1 MLNMR
6 IAVMAMLA
14 TMTALPMAAQEVP
27 KEKQPMP
34 ERTPFRVWVNGED
47 MTPRIGPMM
56 QRRARLGVSVS
67 LEERGTDSLG
77 AYLQSVTPGGPA
89 AKAGLKSGDI
99 ITRLDGKSLLP
110 EAGTK
115 RPDGESA
122 PGLRLVE
129 LAAKLEP
136 NDTIKV
142 EFLRDGAR
150 KTVTLVTGDEPL
162 LAMEDP
168 AGRAFVWR
176 TPMGEEREFR
186 MPGMTLERVPEGDR
200 VEIRRTPGA
209 AMVFTS
215 GPLGDLE
222 LAPINPDL
230 GAYFGTTEG
239 ILVIKAPAGSPLGL
253 KGGDVVLAV
262 DGRKPSS
269 PSSLI
274 RILRSYDEGETFK
287 LEILRQKK
295 KETVTGKLGAPAP
308 REE

>member
-1 MLNMR
+1 MR
-6 IAVMAMLA
+6 ITLLALLAAM
-14 TMTALPMAAQEVP
+14 TTLPLAAQEKP
-27 KEKQPMP
+27 REAPPTM
-34 ERTPFRVWVNGED
+34 ERTPYKIMINGED
-47 MTPRIGPMM
+47 VTPRLGPMM

-67 LEERGTDSLG
+67 LEERDSDSLG
-77 AYLQSVTPGGPA
+77 ALIQSVTPGGPA
-89 AKAGLKSGDI
+89 AKAGIKSGDI

-110 EAGTK
+110 EAGIR
-115 RPDGESA
+115 RPQGESA
-122 PGLRLVE
+122 PGIRLVE

-136 NDTIKV
+136 NDTIPV
-142 EFLRDGAR
+142 EFLREGAR
-150 KTVTLVTGDEPL
+150 KTVTLVTGDEPM

-168 AGRAFVWR
+168 QGRAFVWR

-186 MPGMTLERVPEGDR
+186 MPGMTVEPMPEGR

-209 AMVFTS
+209 AMVFSS

-222 LAPINPDL
+222 LAPLNTDL

-239 ILVIKAPAGSPLGL
+239 ILVIKAPADSPLGL
-253 KGGDVVLAV
+253 KGGDVVLTV

-274 RILRSYDEGETFK
+274 RILRSYEENETFK
-287 LEILRQKK
+287 LEVLRQKK
-295 KETVTGKLGAPAP
+295 KETLTAKLGAPR